1 MSNGYEIKHIWGNR
15 NIQKDTRPE
24 KSKQTLHWKIII
36 TDEQRLKQPMNGVDE
51 DAGREE
57 LTRISGGVTIKMSEN
72 NLAGSIYS

>member
-1 MSNGYEIKHIWGNR
+1 
-15 NIQKDTRPE
+15 
-24 KSKQTLHWKIII
+24 
-36 TDEQRLKQPMNGVDE
+36 MNGVDE